1 MSYSPMNRIC
11 DIVLLMQKNRL
22 SKQLLVMLYGLPGSG
37 KSFFSRQTAEL
48 LNIPVISSN
57 RIRYELFEK
66 PTYSKEEQQI
76 VFNLM
81 MMMLDEYAKAGL
93 SVILDVSLNRMMDRK
108 ALREFAKKQGLAT
121 VLVWIQSDA
130 ETCYARAKHRDGRKA
145 DDKFSVDMARD
156 LFDAVEKQM
165 QPPQN
170 EDAIVISGKHLYD
183 SQRNVFLRKL
193 RELQV
198 LSGDESSATGLP
210 MPGLVNLVS
219 SAQMQAGRV
228 DSQRRNVS
236 IN

>member
-1 MSYSPMNRIC
+1 
-11 DIVLLMQKNRL
+11 MQKNKL
-22 SKQLLVMLYGLPGSG
+22 SKQLLIMLYGLPGSG
-37 KSFFSRQTAEL
+37 KSFFSRQTSEL
-48 LNIPVISSN
+48 LGMPIISSD

-66 PTYSKEEQQI
+66 PSYSKEEQQI

-81 MMMLDEYAKAGL
+81 TMMLEEYAKVGMSA
-93 SVILDVSLNRMMDRK
+93 IFDVSMNRAQDRK
-108 ALREFAKKQGLAT
+108 SLREFTKKQGMT
-121 VLVWIQSDA
+121 SMLVWIQADS

-145 DDKFSVDMARD
+145 DDKFSADMSRD
-156 LFDAVEKQM
+156 LFDAIEKQM

-198 LSGDESSATGLP
+198 LSSDDSQANGMP

-219 SAQMQAGRV
+219 NAQMNAGRV
-228 DSQRRNVS
+228 DQHRRNVS
-236 IN
+236 IS